1 MKKYIL
7 LSILGIALGAEAQDI
22 SDVLRYSQNNI
33 NGTARFRAMGGAF
46 TALGGDL
53 SAISINPASSAVFN
67 NNQFGVTLSN
77 YNKKNESEFFGTQTE
92 SKTSVFDLNQAGAVF
107 VFYNDDHAS
116 QWQKFTLGVNYDIQN
131 NFTNDTYSTG
141 INPNHSIGDFFLNQA
156 NGVPLEYLQTLPNET
171 AGQLYMYLGE
181 NFGSRYQNAFLGYDT
196 YILEAVAN
204 SSDNTSYYSNIPSGT
219 YEQSSYVSSTGYNGK
234 LGFNIATQYT
244 DRFYFGLNL
253 NAHFVDYNTVHTFY
267 ETNNNPSN
275 PTGETIREVRFRNE
289 LYTYGS
295 GFSFQLGGIAK
306 LTDALRVGLSYE
318 SPTWYRL
325 FDETR
330 QGLSVLRESTTT
342 PAVFGE
348 RIINIYPE
356 YKIQT
361 PATYTF
367 GGAYVFGDKGLVSV
381 DYGLK
386 DYTTA
391 KLKPSDEPYF
401 IDQNNYMAEVLDMAS
416 QIRVGT
422 EWRVKNWRFRGG
434 YNYEQSPYK
443 NENIIGDLQQYSI
456 GLGYNFGATK
466 LDLAYSSAKREYN
479 QSLFNTGLTDAPT
492 IDTNINSIFVTLLF
506 EL

>member
-7 LSILGIALGAEAQDI
+7 LSVLGIALGAEAQDI
-22 SDVLRYSQNNI
+22 SDVLRYSQSNI

-53 SAISINPASSAVFN
+53 SSISINPAGSAVFN

-77 YNKKNESEFFGTQTE
+77 YNKKNESEFFGTQVE

-116 QWQKFTLGVNYDIQN
+116 PWQKFTVGINYDIQN
-131 NFTNDTYSTG
+131 NFTNDTYATG
-141 INPNHSIGDFFLNQA
+141 VNPNHSIGDFFLNQA
-156 NGVPLEYLQTLPNET
+156 NGVALENLQTLPNET

-196 YILEAVAN
+196 YILEATQN
-204 SSDNTSYYSNIPSGT
+204 SPDNTSYFSNIPSGV
-219 YEQSSYVSSTGYNGK
+219 YEQASYVNSRGYNGK
-234 LGFNIATQYT
+234 LGFNVATQYD

-253 NAHFVDYNTVHTFY
+253 NAHFVDYNTVNTFY
-267 ETNNNPSN
+267 EINDNPSN
-275 PTGETIREVRFRNE
+275 PDGETIREVRFRNE

-295 GFSFQLGGIAK
+295 GFSLQVGGIAK
-306 LTDALRVGLSYE
+306 VTDAFRVGVSYE

-330 QGLSVLRESTTT
+330 QALRTVRESTAT
-342 PAVFGE
+342 PAVFNE

-361 PATYTF
+361 PAKYSI
-367 GGAYVFGDKGLVSV
+367 GGAYVFGDKGLISA
-381 DYGLK
+381 DYSLK
-386 DYTTA
+386 DYSTA

-401 IDQNNYMAEVLDMAS
+401 SSQNVYMAEVLGVAS
-416 QIRVGT
+416 EIRLGT

-443 NENIIGDLQQYSI
+443 EENVIGDLQQYSV

-466 LDLAYSSAKREYN
+466 LDLAYSSARREYN
-479 QSLFNTGLTDAPT
+479 QSFFNTGLVEAPKLET
-492 IDTNINSIFVTLLF
+492 AINSIFVTLLF

>member
-7 LSILGIALGAEAQDI
+7 LSALGIALGASAQDI
-22 SDVLRYSQNNI
+22 SDVLRYSQSNI

-67 NNQFGVTLSN
+67 DNQFGVTLSN
-77 YNKKNESEFFGTQTE
+77 YNKKNESSFFNTYRD
-92 SKTSVFDLNQAGAVF
+92 SKETVFDLNQAGAVF

-116 QWQKFTLGVNYDIQN
+116 PWQKFTLGINYDIQN
-131 NFTNDTYSTG
+131 NFTNNTLAAG
-141 INPNHSIGDFFLNQA
+141 VNPYHSIGDFFLNQA
-156 NGVPLEYLQTLPNET
+156 NGVALENLQTLPNET

-196 YILEAVAN
+196 YILEAVQN
-204 SSDNTSYYSNIPSGT
+204 SPNNTAYYSNIPAGT
-219 YEQSSYVSSTGYNGK
+219 YEQSSYVSSKGYNGK
-234 LGFNIATQYT
+234 LGFNIATQYD

-267 ETNNNPSN
+267 ETNDNPSN
-275 PTGETIREVRFRNE
+275 TSGETIREVRFRNE

-306 LTDALRVGLSYE
+306 LTKELRLGLSFE

-330 QGLSVLRESTTT
+330 QSLRTVRESTTT
-342 PAVFGE
+342 PAYFNDG
-348 RIINIYPE
+348 IINVYPE
-356 YKIQT
+356 YKVQT
-361 PATYTF
+361 PMKYTI
-367 GGAYVFGDKGLVSV
+367 GGAYVFGSKGLVSV
-381 DYGLK
+381 DYGIK
-386 DYTTA
+386 DYSTA
-391 KLKPSDEPYF
+391 KLKPSDDPYF
-401 IDQNNYMAEVLDMAS
+401 ISQNEYMSEVLSVAS
-416 QIRVGT
+416 ELRLGT

-434 YNYEQSPYK
+434 YTYEESPYK
-443 NENIIGDLQQYSI
+443 NTNIIDDLRQYSL

-466 LDLAYSSAKREYN
+466 VDLAYSSAKREYN
-479 QSLFNTGLTDAPT
+479 QSFFNTGLVEAPKLDAKV
-492 IDTNINSIFVTLLF
+492 NSIFLTLLF